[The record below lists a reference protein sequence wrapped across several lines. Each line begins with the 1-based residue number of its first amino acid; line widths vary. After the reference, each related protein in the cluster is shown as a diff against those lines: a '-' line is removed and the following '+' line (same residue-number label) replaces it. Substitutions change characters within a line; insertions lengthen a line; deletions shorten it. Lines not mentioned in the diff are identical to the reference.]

1 MASQT
6 IISIQYKGQA
16 RQTLTMPPVRSI
28 STSTSASL
36 TEISTMVYGYRNN
49 FCMDLG
55 TTRRITV
62 RFERVNPFPYDDSS
76 RDTAMWSN
84 GKWYRYLESMLDKW
98 QNLCVDSK
106 GELAGGFIFVHTP
119 EDTSLYPMIS
129 GNVFLT
135 GNLNMRYKNLQTI
148 EFSLPMV
155 LSRMTGET
163 TPVETVT
170 LTLTTISLID
180 GREISETYKAPKG
193 YEISVP
199 PCPDGW
205 DEYQPGRA
213 FMGWTD
219 EDGVRLDMG
228 NVHTWDGDATLTARW
243 KGVYA
248 VEFVEYTE
256 DLPDFWIQPISPAIT
271 LTVPVGA
278 SRAMA
283 YLVGAGGGAGG
294 AGIGSTGSDNAGKR
308 YYYKGGGGGSGQVL
322 QTMEIPV
329 QPGAKIEVG
338 IGIGG
343 TGGRNASGSGAQSDG
358 EDGGPT
364 IIYYNGAEWPGGGTA
379 QGGKCGAKHV
389 KGSWGVGGAQYNA
402 GGTNNGDESVNGSDG
417 STGTPNIASNVGK
430 GGKGREYSEGR
441 FDYFKY
447 GGNGGGA
454 ASFRYRFYCDRD
466 EAWAPGPDG
475 TTFFESVGGNGQ
487 DYVDETPATDG
498 KYGGGGGSGWK
509 TDSMNSGA
517 GGNGCAIIVYYEG

>member
-6 IISIQYKGQA
+6 TISIQYKGQS
-16 RQTLTMPPVRSI
+16 RQTLTMPPVKSI
-28 STSTSASL
+28 SSSTNASL
-36 TEISTMVYGYRNN
+36 TEISTMIYGYRNN

-62 RFERVNPFPYDDSS
+62 RFERVNPFPYNDNSSDS
-76 RDTAMWSN
+76 TKWSN
-84 GKWYRYLESMLDKW
+84 GKWYRHLESMLDKW

-106 GELAGGFIFVHTP
+106 GELAGGFTFTHIP
-119 EDTSLYPMIS
+119 EDTTLYPTIN

-163 TPVETVT
+163 TPVATVT
-170 LTLTTISLID
+170 LTLKTTSLID
-180 GREISETYKAPKG
+180 GKEVTEPYKVPKG
-193 YEISVP
+193 YETNVP
-199 PCPDGW
+199 LCPDGW
-205 DEYQPGRA
+205 DEYQPGRV

-219 EDGVRLDMG
+219 EKGERLDVG
-228 NVHTWDGDATLTARW
+228 DVHTWDDDATLTARW

-248 VEFVEYTE
+248 VEFVDTFNNGT
-256 DLPDFWIQPISPAIT
+256 PVV

-294 AGIGSTGSDNAGKR
+294 AGVGATGTDIAGKR
-308 YYYKGGGGGSGQVL
+308 YYYVGGGGGSGQVV
-322 QTMEIPV
+322 QTSEIPV
-329 QPGAKIEVG
+329 QPGAKIEVY
-338 IGIGG
+338 IGKAGSAGRNSSG
-343 TGGRNASGSGAQSDG
+343 TGSQT
-358 EDGGPT
+358 DGGDGGST
-364 IIYYNGAEWPGGGTA
+364 RITYEGAEWTGGGIA
-379 QGGKCGAKHV
+379 QGGKGGAKHV
-389 KGSWGVGGAQYNA
+389 NRDLWGVGGSQYNP
-402 GGTNNGDESVNGSDG
+402 GGTNDGNTSMNGSDG
-417 STGTPNIASNVGK
+417 SFGAPNIESNVGK
-430 GGKGREYSEGR
+430 GGKGQEITGDR
-441 FDYFKY
+441 FDSFQY

-475 TTFFESVGGNGQ
+475 TTFFESVGGDGQ
-487 DYVDETPATDG
+487 DRVDGTPATDG

-509 TDSMNSGA
+509 TDGMSSGA